1 MTFKDTRR
9 LLPLPRWARGYRREQ
24 FAGDLTA
31 GIITAIMLVP
41 QGMAYAL
48 LAGLPPQLGL
58 YASIVPPAVYGL
70 LGGSRALAVGPVALS
85 SMLTATAVAGLGS
98 VSAMVAAA
106 AVLALMVGV
115 ILLLL
120 GLLRVG
126 FLVNFLSHPVLSGFT
141 TAAAIV
147 IAISQLKHLTGLDV
161 PRGLPV
167 HETVVAIVGGLDH
180 ANMAA
185 LVLGLG
191 SIALLLFFKS
201 RLARLLLRL
210 GMPGFWA
217 GLIAKTGPLAVV
229 LVSTIAVVAT
239 GLDDGQ
245 RLRIVGDI
253 PRGLPSLTLPVFDP
267 DLWRSLAPAAIL
279 IALIAFMES
288 VSVAKALA
296 ARNREKIYPNQE
308 LVALGVANLGA
319 GVTGAYPV
327 AGGFGRSVVNFAAGA
342 RTPLASLIT
351 AGLVALA
358 VLFLSPLFH
367 SIPNTALAAIIIVAV
382 SNLIDIPTIRETWR
396 YNKADAASL
405 AATFVAVLVI
415 GIEKGIMIGVAVS
428 LVLYLWRTSRPH
440 MAVVGRVG
448 TTEHFRNVL
457 RHKVATRPH
466 VVAVRV
472 DESLYFANAGYLADK
487 IQEIAF
493 EKTEVK
499 HVVLVCSAVN
509 FIDASA
515 LTSLEDL
522 IVELRAAGIT
532 LHLAE
537 VKGPVMD
544 RLKRSDLLEKLGEGR
559 VFLSTHEAMV
569 ALGGP

>member
-1 MTFKDTRR
+1 
-9 LLPLPRWARGYRREQ
+9 
-24 FAGDLTA
+24 
-31 GIITAIMLVP
+31 
-41 QGMAYAL
+41 
-48 LAGLPPQLGL
+48 
-58 YASIVPPAVYGL
+58 
-70 LGGSRALAVGPVALS
+70 
-85 SMLTATAVAGLGS
+85 MLTATAVAGLGS

-382 SNLIDIPTIRETWR
+382 SNLIDIPTIRET
-396 YNKADAASL
+396 L
-405 AATFVAVLVI
+405 ALQQ
-415 GIEKGIMIGVAVS
+415 GRRGVAGGNLCRCAGHRYRKGDHDRCGGVAGTIPVADQS
-428 LVLYLWRTSRPH
+428 AAHGS
-440 MAVVGRVG
+440 GRARG
-448 TTEHFRNVL
+448 HDRAFPQR
-457 RHKVATRPH
+457 
-466 VVAVRV
+466 
-472 DESLYFANAGYLADK
+472 LAP
-487 IQEIAF
+487 QGCH
-493 EKTEVK
+493 TPT
-499 HVVLVCSAVN
+499 C
-509 FIDASA
+509 
-515 LTSLEDL
+515 
-522 IVELRAAGIT
+522 
-532 LHLAE
+532 
-537 VKGPVMD
+537 
-544 RLKRSDLLEKLGEGR
+544 
-559 VFLSTHEAMV
+559 
-569 ALGGP
+569 GGCPCR

>member
-217 GLIAKTGPLAVV
+217 GLIAKTGHWPWFWCQP
-229 LVSTIAVVAT
+229 SPW
-239 GLDDGQ
+239 
-245 RLRIVGDI
+245 LR
-253 PRGLPSLTLPVFDP
+253 P
-267 DLWRSLAPAAIL
+267 
-279 IALIAFMES
+279 
-288 VSVAKALA
+288 
-296 ARNREKIYPNQE
+296 
-308 LVALGVANLGA
+308 
-319 GVTGAYPV
+319 
-327 AGGFGRSVVNFAAGA
+327 
-342 RTPLASLIT
+342 
-351 AGLVALA
+351 
-358 VLFLSPLFH
+358 
-367 SIPNTALAAIIIVAV
+367 
-382 SNLIDIPTIRETWR
+382 
-396 YNKADAASL
+396 
-405 AATFVAVLVI
+405 
-415 GIEKGIMIGVAVS
+415 
-428 LVLYLWRTSRPH
+428 
-440 MAVVGRVG
+440 
-448 TTEHFRNVL
+448 
-457 RHKVATRPH
+457 
-466 VVAVRV
+466 
-472 DESLYFANAGYLADK
+472 
-487 IQEIAF
+487 
-493 EKTEVK
+493 
-499 HVVLVCSAVN
+499 
-509 FIDASA
+509 A
-515 LTSLEDL
+515 LTMGS
-522 IVELRAAGIT
+522 ACASSAT
-532 LHLAE
+532 S
-537 VKGPVMD
+537 P
-544 RLKRSDLLEKLGEGR
+544 
-559 VFLSTHEAMV
+559 
-569 ALGGP
+569 GGCRR